1 MLQPTVYALATE
13 QLLNATVESSRLFYC
28 TQRGDYSEFHVPIS
42 QEARQR
48 IGQVV
53 ATIDEAI
60 ATGFLPAAPVAGAC
74 AYCDYRS
81 ICGPYEEQRTKRKP
95 KDRLEALNA
104 LRSLP

>member
-1 MLQPTVYALATE
+1 VYALATE

-28 TQRGDYSEFHVPIS
+28 TQRGDYSECHVPIS
-42 QEARQR
+42 AEARQR
-48 IGQVV
+48 IAQV
-53 ATIDEAI
+53 ATAIDDAI
-60 ATGFLPAAPVAGAC
+60 ANGFLPAAPVAGAC
-74 AYCDYRS
+74 ALCDYKT